1 MTLSSSGPA
10 SGITATPKAQP
21 AEAVVKLRGEP
32 PRVMRLSRKAIGIGA
47 GLSLTVITAILGYAL
62 QTAGK
67 KVQPE
72 LYGTE
77 ARATAD
83 GLEAAP
89 KDYSQIPKLGPPLP
103 GDLGGPILAAQRN
116 GETVP
121 LPPVGGPPP
130 NAGVSRADAARQLAA
145 QERDSARTSRLFLGG
160 ADGGSQAAA
169 TSAPLDLA
177 SLGAAANP
185 TAAAAAATES
195 DASAL
200 QSGKRAFLD
209 RAGDRRTTA
218 SDRLTPLVDP
228 NVVQAGSIIPAAL
241 ITGIRSDLPGQ
252 ITAQVTQ
259 NVYDSPTGLILLIPQ
274 GSRLIGEYDS
284 EVSFGQNR
292 VLLAWNRLILPDGR
306 SIMLDRQPGA
316 DAAGYAGL
324 QDATNYHWGSFA
336 KAALISTVLGVGA
349 ELGSGSNDALT
360 RALRT
365 GTQDTVNQAGQQV
378 VRRQLNVVPT
388 LTIRPGFPLRVIVT
402 RDLIL
407 APVGGEP

>member
-1 MTLSSSGPA
+1 MTASVSEATSGPA
-10 SGITATPKAQP
+10 KTPPAQP
-21 AEAVVKLRGEP
+21 ETAVKLRGEP

-47 GLSLTVITAILGYAL
+47 GVSLTIIAGILGFAL
-62 QTAGK
+62 QSGGK
-67 KVQPE
+67 KVPTE

-89 KDYSQIPKLGPPLP
+89 KDYSQIPKLGPALP

-121 LPPVGGPPP
+121 LRPVGGALP
-130 NAGVSRADAARQLAA
+130 NAAVSRIDAARQLAA
-145 QERDSARTSRLFLGG
+145 QERDAARTSRLFLGG
-160 ADGGSQAAA
+160 AIGGSQATA
-169 TSAPLDLA
+169 SGPLDLA
-177 SLGAAANP
+177 SLGSAANP
-185 TAAAAAATES
+185 TAPASPAAS
-195 DASAL
+195 DPASGS
-200 QSGKRAFLD
+200 QVGKRAFLD
-209 RAGDRRTTA
+209 RVGDRRTTA
-218 SDRLTPLVDP
+218 SDRLAPPVDS

-259 NVYDSPTGLILLIPQ
+259 NVYDSPTGRILLIPQ
-274 GSRLIGEYDS
+274 GSRLIGDYDS

-292 VLLAWNRLILPDGR
+292 VLLAWNRLILADGR
-306 SIMLDRQPGA
+306 SVTLDRQPGA

-324 QDATNYHWGSFA
+324 QDATNYHWGSLA
-336 KAALISTVLGVGA
+336 KAALVSTVLGVGA
-349 ELGSGSNDALT
+349 ELGSGSDDALT

-378 VRRQLNVVPT
+378 VRRQLNVAPT
-388 LTIRPGFPLRVIVT
+388 LTIRPGYPLRVIVT

-407 APVGGEP
+407 SPIGGGQ